1 MKNPYCQTENQ
12 HEETRLPAS
21 EKHSSPCYRCGSS
34 NLPQNKF
41 CGSCGIQL
49 DRTAGPERKTG
60 TSARERKYLTILFSD
75 LSGYTDLSTRLDPE
89 EVKEIMNQVFG
100 EIARVITSYE
110 GFIEK
115 FVGDA
120 VMALFGVPKA
130 HEDDPV
136 RAILAAR
143 HIHQAV
149 AQLEGKIGHRLSMHS
164 GISTGLVITGEV
176 NLKHGTHGISGDTI
190 NLASR
195 LEGRAPVG
203 EIVVDQVT
211 YQQAEGY
218 FTFESLGTASIKGK
232 AQPMKTY
239 RVLAPKNR
247 PRKVHRIHGLRAQLI
262 GRERELLLLK
272 KAAEQNLQGKGSVIS
287 IRGDAGTGKSRLV
300 EEFKRSLASQRLTWR
315 EGHAFAYAK
324 NIPYFLFRDL
334 LKDTFHLQETD
345 SLATLK
351 EKIESG
357 TASLCTGTEQVVPY
371 LGSLFGISYPGMGT
385 LDPEVFKARIQKAIK
400 SILKAVATRGPAVF
414 CMEDLHWGDPSSLE
428 LFKDIVASAHCPAL
442 FICTFRTSF
451 SLAAGGKLNT
461 SNRAHH
467 EILLEDLTKAESRDM
482 LQSLLKTPSIPRG
495 LEILIREKIE
505 GNPFYLEEILN
516 SLLESELLIKSNGNW
531 KLLRPIHKA
540 DIPLTIH
547 GVISARTDRLDEGAK
562 QVLQYASVIGRS
574 FDLSIL
580 SNIIQGE
587 KALTCHLDNLVRLG
601 LIRAN
606 TSLPDGNYDFRHALT
621 QEVVYSS
628 LLKKERQE
636 IHERTGLIIE
646 KLFPQHLSEKSE
658 ILAFHFTKGKSL
670 LKAVEYLMQS
680 GTKSLNRYAVV
691 ESHQYYKEA
700 YQLLTGEGLEPDAV
714 KGKLIQLLNNWT
726 PVFYFRGN
734 FRDLEKLLTQHI
746 TLAESLEDKE
756 QCGMFYVCLGI
767 SFWAAEKFNQ
777 SYHYLQKALRHG
789 EETGNKRI
797 TSHAY
802 AWLGWTSAELGL
814 PIEALYCGEKARK
827 MSVNVNW
834 EHYPN
839 YHSWD
844 SDGYAYWVLGAC
856 AQIRALGK
864 TLLDHGQTISSIRC
878 TTWGHTLNAWSS
890 MISGDFTSAIRYNK
904 LALQT
909 STDPLY
915 TQFPRLCLGMS
926 YVSRGDFAKAKKPLE
941 EVLDFSRR
949 LGCAYIGTPAQC
961 FLSVVLVAEGKF
973 AQGFKMLKEAQRKW
987 LEQNA
992 PWRYTFSALIF
1003 GELYAALAGRKAPVS
1018 FASIV
1023 KNIGFLAQNLP
1034 FARKKAE
1041 NHYTRALV
1049 SAQKIG
1055 AKAMEGQAHLGLGK
1069 LYSRTGDRDKAH
1081 GCFSSAIELFKE
1093 CEAETFL
1100 EKAREAL
1107 SSLDLI
1113 T

>member
-1 MKNPYCQTENQ
+1 MMKRSLYQTENQ
-12 HEETRLPAS
+12 VLL
-21 EKHSSPCYRCGSS
+21 PCYRCGSI
-34 NLPQNKF
+34 NLPQNKY

-49 DRTAGPERKTG
+49 DRTAGPEWKAG
-60 TSARERKYLTILFSD
+60 KSVQERKYLTILFSD

-89 EVKEIMNQVFG
+89 ELKEIMNQIFG
-100 EIARVITSYE
+100 EIARVIISYE

-120 VMALFGVPKA
+120 VMAFFGLPKA

-143 HIHQAV
+143 NIHHAV

-195 LEGRAPVG
+195 LEGLAPVG

-218 FTFESLGTASIKGK
+218 FTFESLRPASIKGK
-232 AQPMKTY
+232 PEPIKAY

-247 PRKVHRIHGLRAQLI
+247 PRKVHRLHGLRAQLI
-262 GRERELLLLK
+262 GRQRELSRLQ
-272 KAAEQNLQGKGSVIS
+272 KAAEQILQGKGSIIS

-300 EEFKRSLASQRLTWR
+300 EEFKQSLPSPKLTWR

-334 LKDTFHLQETD
+334 LQDIFHLQETD

-357 TASLCTGTEQVVPY
+357 TASLCIGSGQVVPY
-371 LGSLFGISYPGMGT
+371 LGNLFGISYPRLSN
-385 LDPEVFKARIQKAIK
+385 LDPEVLKSRLQKAIK
-400 SILKAVATRGPAVF
+400 KILEAIAIRTPTVL
-414 CMEDLHWGDPSSLE
+414 CMEDLHWGDPTSLE
-428 LFKDIVASAHCPAL
+428 LLKDIMANPHYPAL
-442 FICTFRTSF
+442 FICTFRPSF
-451 SLAAGGKLNT
+451 SLAEGGKLNT
-461 SNRAHH
+461 PNRTHH
-467 EILLEDLTKAESRDM
+467 EILLEDLTKAESQEM
-482 LQSLLKTPSIPRG
+482 LQSLLKSPSIPGG
-495 LEILIREKIE
+495 LEMLIQNKIE

-516 SLLESELLIKSNGNW
+516 SLLESKLLIKSNGNW
-531 KLLRPIHKA
+531 KLLRPINKT

-547 GVISARTDRLDEGAK
+547 GVIAARTDRLDEGAK

-580 SNIIQGE
+580 SNITQDE
-587 KALTCHLDNLVRLG
+587 KVLTCHLDNLVSLG
-601 LIRAN
+601 LIRVN
-606 TSLPDGNYDFRHALT
+606 TSLPEGNYDFRHALT
-621 QEVVYSS
+621 QEVVYNS

-646 KLFPQHLSEKSE
+646 KLFSQHLSEKSE
-658 ILAFHFTKGKSL
+658 ILAFHFTRGKSL
-670 LKAVEYLMQS
+670 FKAVEYLMQS

-700 YQLLTGEGLEPDAV
+700 YQLLTGEDFDPDAA
-714 KGKLIQLLNNWT
+714 KGMLIQLLNSWT
-726 PVFYFRGN
+726 PVYYFRGN
-734 FRDLEKLLTQHI
+734 FRDLEKLLTQYI

-777 SYHYLQKALRHG
+777 SYHYLQKALRNG
-789 EETGNKRI
+789 AETGNKRI

-827 MSVNVNW
+827 MSVGVNW

-844 SDGYAYWVLGAC
+844 SDGYAYWVLGGC
-856 AQIRALGK
+856 SQIRTLGK
-864 TLLDHGQTISSIRC
+864 TLIEHGQTISSIRC

-890 MISGDFTSAIRYNK
+890 MISGDFKSAIHYNK
-904 LALQT
+904 LALKT
-909 STDPLY
+909 SSDPLY

-926 YVSRGDFAKAKKPLE
+926 YVAQGDFEKAKRPLE

-973 AQGFKMLKEAQRKW
+973 SQGFRMLQEAQKKW
-987 LEQNA
+987 EEQNA

-1003 GELYAALAGRKAPVS
+1003 GELYSALAGRKVPIS
-1018 FASIV
+1018 FVSIV
-1023 KNIGFLAQNLP
+1023 KNIFFLAKNLP
-1034 FARKKAE
+1034 FARQKAE
-1041 NHYTRALV
+1041 NHYRKALV
-1049 SAQKIG
+1049 SAQKVG
-1055 AKAMEGQAHLGLGK
+1055 AKAMEGQAQLGLGK
-1069 LYSRTGDRDKAH
+1069 LYRKTGNSDKARD
-1081 GCFSSAIELFKE
+1081 CFSSAVELFEE

-1100 EKAREAL
+1100 REACEARL
-1107 SSLDLI
+1107 SVVSES
-1113 T
+1113 

>member
-1 MKNPYCQTENQ
+1 
-12 HEETRLPAS
+12 
-21 EKHSSPCYRCGSS
+21 
-34 NLPQNKF
+34 
-41 CGSCGIQL
+41 L
-49 DRTAGPERKTG
+49 DRTAEQERKAG
-60 TSARERKYLTILFSD
+60 TSTRERKYLTILFSD

-89 EVKEIMNQVFG
+89 ELKEIMNQIFG

-176 NLKHGTHGISGDTI
+176 NLKQGTHGISGDTI

-195 LEGRAPVG
+195 LEGLAPVG
-203 EIVVDQVT
+203 AIVVDQVT
-211 YQQAEGY
+211 CQQAEGY
-218 FTFESLGTASIKGK
+218 FTFESLGPASIKGK
-232 AQPMKTY
+232 TEPIKAY

-247 PRKVHRIHGLRAQLI
+247 PHKVHRIRGLRAQLI
-262 GRERELLLLK
+262 GRKKELSRLQ
-272 KAAEQNLQGKGSVIS
+272 KAAEQNLQGKGSLIS

-300 EEFKRSLASQRLTWR
+300 EEFKHSLPSQRLTWR
-315 EGHAFAYAK
+315 EGHAFAYAQ
-324 NIPYFLFRDL
+324 NIPYFLFRDF
-334 LKDTFHLQETD
+334 LKDTFQLQETD
-345 SLATLK
+345 SLATMK
-351 EKIESG
+351 KKIESG
-357 TASLCTGTEQVVPY
+357 TASLCSGSRQIVPY
-371 LGSLFGISYPGMGT
+371 LGSLFGVSYPGIPA
-385 LDPEVFKARIQKAIK
+385 LDPEVFKSRLQKAIK
-400 SILKAVATRGPAVF
+400 SILETIATRGAAVF

-428 LFKDIVASAHCPAL
+428 LLQDIIASTHYPAL

-451 SLAAGGKLNT
+451 SLETGGKLNIA
-461 SNRAHH
+461 NRTQH
-467 EILLEDLTKAESRDM
+467 EILLEDLTKAESQEM
-482 LQSLLKTPSIPRG
+482 LQSLLKTPSIPGG
-495 LEILIREKIE
+495 LETLIQNKIE

-516 SLLESELLIKSNGNW
+516 SLIESELLIKSNGNW
-531 KLLRPIHKA
+531 QLLRPIHKA
-540 DIPLTIH
+540 DIPLTIQ
-547 GVISARTDRLDEGAK
+547 GVIAARTDRLDEDAK

-580 SNIIQGE
+580 SDIIQN
-587 KALTCHLDNLVRLG
+587 KKTLTCHLDNLVRLG
-601 LIRAN
+601 LIRVN
-606 TSLPDGNYDFRHALT
+606 TSLPEGNYDFRHALT
-621 QEVVYSS
+621 QEVVYNSI
-628 LLKKERQE
+628 LKKERQE

-646 KLFPQHLSEKSE
+646 KLFPQHLCEKSE
-658 ILAFHFTKGKSL
+658 ILAFHFSKGKSL
-670 LKAVEYLMQS
+670 FKAVEYLMQS

-700 YQLLTGEGLEPDAV
+700 YQLLTGADFEPDAV
-714 KGKLIQLLNNWT
+714 KGMLIQLLNSWT

-734 FRDLEKLLTQHI
+734 FRDLEKLLTQYI

-756 QCGMFYVCLGI
+756 RCGMFYVCLGI

-789 EETGNKRI
+789 EATGNKRI

-827 MSVNVNW
+827 MSVDVNW

-856 AQIRALGK
+856 SQMRALGK
-864 TLLDHGQTISSIRC
+864 TLLEHGKSIASIRC
-878 TTWGHTLNAWSS
+878 TTWGHTLNAWSA
-890 MISGDFTSAIRYNK
+890 MISGDFTSAIGYNK
-904 LALQT
+904 LALKT

-926 YVSRGDFAKAKKPLE
+926 YVSQGEFEKAKEPLE

-949 LGCAYIGTPAQC
+949 LGCDYIGTPAQC

-973 AQGFKMLKEAQRKW
+973 AQGFRMLKGAQKKW

-992 PWRYTFSALIF
+992 PWRCTFSELIF
-1003 GELYAALAGRKAPVS
+1003 GELYSALAGRKTPIS

-1023 KNIGFLAQNLP
+1023 KNIGFLVQNLP
-1034 FARKKAE
+1034 FARQKAE
-1041 NHYTRALV
+1041 NHYKRALV
-1049 SAQKIG
+1049 SAQKVG
-1055 AKAMEGQAHLGLGK
+1055 AKAMEGQAQLGLGK
-1069 LYSRTGDRDKAH
+1069 LYSGTGKRDKARD
-1081 GCFSSAIELFKE
+1081 CFSSAIELFEE

-1100 EKAREAL
+1100 RKAREAR
-1107 SSLDLI
+1107 SSLGL
-1113 T
+1113 